1 MSDLPAESSQPLV
14 FDCHLD
20 LSMNAMEW
28 NRDLTQSLEYIR
40 RREQHQRDQPD
51 RGNGIVC
58 FPEMRRGS
66 LGLCV
71 ATQIA
76 RSVNRF
82 SRMPGW
88 SSASQAWAQTQGQL
102 AWYREM
108 EAAGE
113 LRFITDRAGLEAHLA
128 DWQRPS
134 TEPKPIGYILSLE
147 GADSLHTPAHLE
159 RAYAYGLRAVGL
171 THYG

>member
-1 MSDLPAESSQPLV
+1 MSDLPTESSQPLV

-28 NRDLTQSLEYIR
+28 NRDLTRSLEHIR
-40 RREQHQRDQPD
+40 RREQHLRDQPD

-58 FPEMRRGS
+58 FPEMRRGN

-128 DWQRPS
+128 DWQRPRLSGSPSDTSSVWREPIHS
-134 TEPKPIGYILSLE
+134 THPPIWNGP
-147 GADSLHTPAHLE
+147 TPTVC
-159 RAYAYGLRAVGL
+159 GPWV
-171 THYG
+171 